1 MQNNLISFNKYFY
14 ITDVFQISNSY
25 LLNYLSNITNYNY
38 IKELKFIKKE
48 HLQLYYNSIFNTTEL
63 EDNNLILEIN
73 KLKTLLDNNKIEIP
87 IINIDYS
94 QRYGC

>member
-14 ITDVFQISNSY
+14 ITDVFQISNSD
-25 LLNYLSNITNYNY
+25 LLNYLSNITNFNY
-38 IKELKFIKKE
+38 IIELKFIKKE

-63 EDNNLILEIN
+63 EDHNLILEIN